1 MSKHRISL
9 IISSILYVLDSFCL
23 LTILNIESFNPSH
36 ENLLA
41 FKKSRFKKK
50 ILLIIKLLFS

>member
-1 MSKHRISL
+1 MFKHRISL

-36 ENLLA
+36 ENLSA

-50 ILLIIKLLFS
+50 IVTYN